1 MSRQTRAF
9 IVAVVGLA
17 VGAALGWL
25 AGWLIRSDNAP
36 FLVALGA
43 VVGMWGGL
51 AWARI
56 MRLLVLAVGGLLA
69 LLLLLVVL
77 TPPRAPIQA
86 PAPPPTA
93 AASPAPRADGLTA
106 DQSATLESLR
116 KVDEYPLYTMR
127 YQAGRPR
134 SQQHLPS
141 RPTATD
147 DSLRRQASQR
157 LQRFQPPG
165 EDTSNSSFAC
175 SLPSRPT
182 ATDDSLRR
190 QASQRLQR
198 FQPPGEDTSNSSFAC
213 SLFAALGDA
222 EDRLF
227 GRNFDWRYSPA
238 LLLFTDRPAA
248 GGYASISMVDLAYFS
263 FGDQVKDLTTLPL
276 AARRPLLD
284 APGWPFDG
292 MNAAGVAVGMAA
304 VPQADERHD
313 PGKPSIDS
321 LAVMREILDRAGN
334 VDEAVAI
341 LKGYNIAWE
350 DGPPLHYLVADRG
363 GRAALVEF
371 YGGEIAVLLNA
382 GPWHAMTNFTR
393 SAVAGDAAGQCHRYD
408 TLIRR
413 LTDTSGTLSSR
424 GALGLL
430 QAVAQTDSTQWS
442 VVYGMST
449 GRVEVVMGRSY
460 GQVYTFRLGER

>member
-1 MSRQTRAF
+1 
-9 IVAVVGLA
+9 
-17 VGAALGWL
+17 
-25 AGWLIRSDNAP
+25 
-36 FLVALGA
+36 
-43 VVGMWGGL
+43 
-51 AWARI
+51 
-56 MRLLVLAVGGLLA
+56 
-69 LLLLLVVL
+69 
-77 TPPRAPIQA
+77 
-86 PAPPPTA
+86 
-93 AASPAPRADGLTA
+93 
-106 DQSATLESLR
+106 
-116 KVDEYPLYTMR
+116 
-127 YQAGRPR
+127 
-134 SQQHLPS
+134 
-141 RPTATD
+141 
-147 DSLRRQASQR
+147 
-157 LQRFQPPG
+157 
-165 EDTSNSSFAC
+165 